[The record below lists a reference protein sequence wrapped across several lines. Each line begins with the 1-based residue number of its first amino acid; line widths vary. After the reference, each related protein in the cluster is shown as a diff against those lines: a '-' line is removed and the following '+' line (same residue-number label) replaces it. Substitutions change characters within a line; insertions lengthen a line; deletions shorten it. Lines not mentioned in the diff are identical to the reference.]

1 MIGGEQR
8 RGVAEELL
16 EAGLKCLA
24 NAVDDLTGLARG
36 TLQDVACCQREG
48 VGWLVFLLVC
58 WSVGLSVCLS
68 VCRLCIWCSLSGL
81 LKWTIILTNMT

>member
-24 NAVDDLTGLARG
+24 DAVDDLTGLAWG
-36 TLQDVACCQREG
+36 T
-48 VGWLVFLLVC
+48 
-58 WSVGLSVCLS
+58 S
-68 VCRLCIWCSLSGL
+68 
-81 LKWTIILTNMT
+81 